1 MEAKR
6 QDIGMDIDENKK
18 DTQNKTNTQDKA
30 DTSNKEDKPDGS
42 EKEEV
47 KVVTDRQMLEAVLT
61 EVRGLG
67 TRMDKFE
74 SRMDKFESQMDRME
88 ERQKCFE
95 EETRNNFADIK
106 LHLENI
112 TDRNISI
119 LAENHL
125 NLINKMDVSATWMN
139 RIMINEVKM
148 NALTD
153 QVARLQAK
161 SS

>member
-1 MEAKR
+1 M
-6 QDIGMDIDENKK
+6 
-18 DTQNKTNTQDKA
+18 
-30 DTSNKEDKPDGS
+30 
-42 EKEEV
+42 
-47 KVVTDRQMLEAVLT
+47 VTDRQILEAVLT
-61 EVRGLG
+61 EVRGFG

-74 SRMDKFESQMDRME
+74 SRMDKFESQMNRME
-88 ERQKCFE
+88 ESQKRFE

-153 QVARLQAK
+153 QVARFRRNPVKLPMMKIRTDKKGEPQWF
-161 SS
+161 SL

>member
-1 MEAKR
+1 M
-6 QDIGMDIDENKK
+6 
-18 DTQNKTNTQDKA
+18 
-30 DTSNKEDKPDGS
+30 
-42 EKEEV
+42 
-47 KVVTDRQMLEAVLT
+47 VTDREILEAVLA

-67 TRMDKFE
+67 TRMDGLE
-74 SRMDKFESQMDRME
+74 SRMAGLDARMDGLDSRME
-88 ERQKCFE
+88 RMEKRQEQFE
-95 EETRNNFADIK
+95 EETRDNFADLR

-148 NALTD
+148 NALAD
-153 QVARLQAK
+153 QVNRLQVK
-161 SS
+161 YS

>member
-1 MEAKR
+1 M
-6 QDIGMDIDENKK
+6 
-18 DTQNKTNTQDKA
+18 
-30 DTSNKEDKPDGS
+30 
-42 EKEEV
+42 
-47 KVVTDRQMLEAVLT
+47 VTDRQILEAVLT
-61 EVRGLG
+61 EVRGFG

-74 SRMDKFESQMDRME
+74 SRMDGFESQMNRME
-88 ERQKCFE
+88 ESQKRFE

-112 TDRNISI
+112 TDKKNISI

>member
-1 MEAKR
+1 M
-6 QDIGMDIDENKK
+6 
-18 DTQNKTNTQDKA
+18 
-30 DTSNKEDKPDGS
+30 
-42 EKEEV
+42 
-47 KVVTDRQMLEAVLT
+47 VTDRQILEAVLA
-61 EVRGLG
+61 EVKGLG
-67 TRMDKFE
+67 TRMDGLE
-74 SRMDKFESQMDRME
+74 TRMDGLETRMDRFE
-88 ERQKCFE
+88 ERQERFE
-95 EETRNNFADIK
+95 EETRNNFADLR

-125 NLINKMDVSATWMN
+125 NLINKMDVSGTWMN

-161 SS
+161 CS

>member
-1 MEAKR
+1 
-6 QDIGMDIDENKK
+6 MDGFK
-18 DTQNKTNTQDKA
+18 
-30 DTSNKEDKPDGS
+30 G
-42 EKEEV
+42 
-47 KVVTDRQMLEAVLT
+47 
-61 EVRGLG
+61 
-67 TRMDKFE
+67 
-74 SRMDKFESQMDRME
+74 QMDRME
-88 ERQKCFE
+88 GRMDGFEGRMDRMEKRQERFE
-95 EETRNNFADIK
+95 EETRNNFADIR
-106 LHLENI
+106 LHLEKI

>member
-1 MEAKR
+1 MTYKR
-6 QDIGMDIDENKK
+6 TIRA
-18 DTQNKTNTQDKA
+18 T
-30 DTSNKEDKPDGS
+30 
-42 EKEEV
+42 EEV
-47 KVVTDRQMLEAVLT
+47 ELGTDRQILEAVLT

-74 SRMDKFESQMDRME
+74 SRMDKFESRMDGFESQMDKFESQMNRME
-88 ERQKCFE
+88 ESQKRFE

-139 RIMINEVKM
+139 RIMINEVKL

>member
-1 MEAKR
+1 M
-6 QDIGMDIDENKK
+6 
-18 DTQNKTNTQDKA
+18 
-30 DTSNKEDKPDGS
+30 
-42 EKEEV
+42 
-47 KVVTDRQMLEAVLT
+47 VTDREILEAVLV
-61 EVRGLG
+61 EVRGL
-67 TRMDKFE
+67 E
-74 SRMDKFESQMDRME
+74 DRME
-88 ERQKCFE
+88 RMEKNQERFE
-95 EETRNNFADIK
+95 EETRNNFADLR

-161 SS
+161 CS

>member
-1 MEAKR
+1 M
-6 QDIGMDIDENKK
+6 
-18 DTQNKTNTQDKA
+18 
-30 DTSNKEDKPDGS
+30 
-42 EKEEV
+42 
-47 KVVTDRQMLEAVLT
+47 TDRQILEAVLT

-74 SRMDKFESQMDRME
+74 SRMDGFESQMDKFESQMNRME
-88 ERQKCFE
+88 ESQKRFE

-153 QVARLQAK
+153 QVAMMKIRTDKKGEPQWFSL
-161 SS
+161 

>member
-1 MEAKR
+1 M
-6 QDIGMDIDENKK
+6 
-18 DTQNKTNTQDKA
+18 
-30 DTSNKEDKPDGS
+30 
-42 EKEEV
+42 
-47 KVVTDRQMLEAVLT
+47 TDRQILETVLT

-74 SRMDKFESQMDRME
+74 SRMDKFESRMNGFESRMDGFESRMDKFESQMDRME
-88 ERQKCFE
+88 ESQKRFE

-112 TDRNISI
+112 TDKNISI

-139 RIMINEVKM
+139 RIMINEVRM